1 MAITFRH
8 AGAGSGKTY
17 SIVQDIAT
25 RLESGGLSPERL
37 IAVTFTN
44 RAADELL
51 ERIGTG
57 LLARGRPDLA
67 ALLDQARV
75 GTVNSVCGQLLQELC
90 FELGLSPVQ
99 RVITDLDRQLL
110 FNEALDESLTPEV
123 TATLNALATR
133 LAQEDWQRD
142 VLSLVDQAR
151 ANAFTP
157 EDLGRFAED
166 SVAGLLQEL
175 PPCAAAI
182 DETGLRAAMRVA
194 REAGRQ
200 VVNPTQGLQTSL
212 DRLDQF
218 LRPGPLNWEAW
229 VQVSKL
235 KAGVRET
242 PLLNPAREY
251 GAQVLKCP
259 GFHAD
264 VVAFIRGLF
273 TAAADVMATFAA
285 LKQTRGLL
293 DFVDQESLVLRALE
307 DAGARDRLRPRLG
320 LLVVD
325 EFQDTS
331 PIQLAL
337 FARLAALADEVLF
350 VGDAKQAIYGFRGS
364 DPRLCLDVI
373 DYVRQGGGRLDN
385 LGESRRSRPAL
396 VHLANALFTQPFARL
411 LTADQVRL
419 TPTREEA
426 LDRPPLGWWQV
437 PGKNQADRALALA
450 AGVRALVADG
460 GLVEDPVRGQARPV
474 TWRDI
479 AILCFSNPEA
489 ATLAAA
495 CARQG
500 VPTALARAGLLA
512 TPEVTLVLAC
522 LRHLAD
528 PTDTLAVAEI
538 LSLAGGTDAEGWLA
552 GRLEALAT
560 DTGSDWADQASP
572 LLARLAAAKADGGRL
587 SPDEALATVI
597 QMADLHR
604 IIIGWDEAVRLTDH
618 RLANLARLRE
628 LATEYLD
635 HCHAQRRA
643 ATIAGLILWL
653 RALEQA
659 HSDDQAPNP
668 GNAVTISTYHGAKG
682 LEWPVVIA
690 TSLDKDL
697 KPPLYGPRVLASAAP
712 FAWEAPL
719 AGRALRYW
727 PNPFPMQRGNDPL
740 TERLQATPAW
750 EMGADQARDEA
761 IQLLYVGLTRA
772 RDRLILTGTGPVGR
786 WLGLLASPLFPA
798 REVLSLPEGGY
809 VPVEVATLAE
819 AAAGSPPA
827 PRPRHWLTR
836 PPVSP
841 RDALPYLAPP
851 HAADPVATARCQ
863 VVHDFGRR
871 ITLSGNPDLD
881 ILGQALHH
889 ALALVLAHPGVDQA
903 VLQELV
909 AQYPGVL
916 LDSDEVRAR
925 AAALSDW
932 LARTFPGGT
941 LHCELP
947 FSRPLSNGQLQ
958 NGQIDLALE
967 RPDGWVIVDHKS
979 NPQPKADWLQV
990 AARHSGQ
997 LAAYAEALSALSG
1010 RPVLATLI
1018 HFSISGGVVEVSR

>member
-44 RAADELL
+44 RAANELL

-99 RVITDLDRQLL
+99 RVITDRDKQLL

-123 TATLNALATR
+123 TAALNTLAAR
-133 LAQEDWQRD
+133 LGREDWQGE

-166 SVAGLLQEL
+166 SVIGLLQEL
-175 PPCAAAI
+175 PPSAAAI
-182 DETGLRAAMRVA
+182 GETGLRAAMRVA

-200 VVNPTQGLQTSL
+200 VVKPTKGLQTSL
-212 DRLDQF
+212 DRLDQC
-218 LRPGPLNWEAW
+218 LRAATLSWEDW
-229 VQVSKL
+229 VRVSKL
-235 KAGVRET
+235 RGGVNEIA
-242 PLLNPAREY
+242 LLAPAREY

-259 GFHAD
+259 GFRAD
-264 VVAFIRGLF
+264 AEAFIRGLF

-293 DFVDQESLVLRALE
+293 DFVDQEYLVLHALE

-373 DYVRQGGGRLDN
+373 EYVRRGGGRLDN
-385 LGESRRSRPAL
+385 LGESWRSRPAL
-396 VHLANALFTQPFARL
+396 VHLTNALFTQPFARL
-411 LTADQVRL
+411 LTAEQVHL
-419 TPTREEA
+419 TPMRAEA

-437 PGKNQADRALALA
+437 PGKNQEDRALALA

-460 GLVEDPVRGQARPV
+460 GLIEDPVRGQARPV

-572 LLARLAAAKADGGRL
+572 LLARLATARADSGRL

-712 FAWEAPL
+712 FAWEDPL

-727 PNPFPMQRGNDPL
+727 PNPFPLQRGHDPL
-740 TERLQATPAW
+740 TERLKVSAVW

-772 RDRLILTGTGPVGR
+772 RDRLILTGTGPVGK

-798 REVLSLPEGGY
+798 REVLSLPEGSY

-819 AAAGSPPA
+819 AAAGPA
-827 PRPRHWLTR
+827 PAARPRHWLTR

-841 RDALPYLAPP
+841 PDALPYLAPP

-903 VLQELV
+903 ILRELV

-916 LDSDEVRAR
+916 LDSDEVRTR

-932 LARTFPGGT
+932 LARTYPGGT

-947 FSRPLSNGQLQ
+947 FSRPLPNGQLQ

-990 AARHSGQ
+990 ATRHSGQ
-997 LAAYAEALSALSG
+997 LAAYAEALEDLSG
-1010 RPVLATLI
+1010 KPVLGTLI
-1018 HFSISGGVVEVSR
+1018 HFSVSGGVVEVTV